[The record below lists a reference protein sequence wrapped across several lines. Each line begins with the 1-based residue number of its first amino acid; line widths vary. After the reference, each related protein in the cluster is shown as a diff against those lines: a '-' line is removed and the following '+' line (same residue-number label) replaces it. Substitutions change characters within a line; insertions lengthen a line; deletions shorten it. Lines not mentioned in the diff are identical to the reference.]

1 MKRQL
6 SETESVLAREQQ
18 KVYELKREIEKL
30 KQNQQDS
37 SKFDFN
43 SKSAKNEFGLSEEV
57 AQLLE
62 IDFNELESSQ
72 GLSQGNH
79 RNSDV

>member
-18 KVYELKREIEKL
+18 RVFELKKEIEKL
-30 KQNQQDS
+30 KLNQQDS
-37 SKFDFN
+37 KLDFN

-72 GLSQGNH
+72 GLSQGTT
-79 RNSDV
+79 RIMILS